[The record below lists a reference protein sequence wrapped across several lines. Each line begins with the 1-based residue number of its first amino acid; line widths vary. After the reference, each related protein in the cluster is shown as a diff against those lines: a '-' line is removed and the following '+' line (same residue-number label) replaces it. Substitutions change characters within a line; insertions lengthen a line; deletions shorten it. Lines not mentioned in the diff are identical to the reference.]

1 MGDENLLH
9 ILSLREIKR
18 ATELKTAQTNYY
30 NAIYEMLIA
39 KIDYQK
45 ATGTLVK

>member
-18 ATELKTAQTNYY
+18 ATELKTAHKRN
-30 NAIYEMLIA
+30 
-39 KIDYQK
+39 DPD
-45 ATGTLVK
+45 